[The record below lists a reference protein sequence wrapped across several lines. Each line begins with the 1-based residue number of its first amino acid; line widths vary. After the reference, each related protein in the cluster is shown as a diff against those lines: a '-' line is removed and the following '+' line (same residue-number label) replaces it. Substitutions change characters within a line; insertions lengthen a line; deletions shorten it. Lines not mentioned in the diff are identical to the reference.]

1 VVEWVVICEKNIE
14 SVLKVHESAKWRA
27 RCGYILS
34 VCLSVFCPATWR
46 HASVRVS
53 RFCQHRL
60 DRLQSIFELH
70 GEDKRSRY
78 ICKIYMAGR
87 HDIANVKH
95 FVIWE
100 S

>member
-1 VVEWVVICEKNIE
+1 MVECEKNIE

-34 VCLSVFCPATWR
+34 VCLSLRLF
-46 HASVRVS
+46 SVLQPGGMPIRVS

-60 DRLQSIFELH
+60 GRLQSIFELH

-87 HDIANVKH
+87 HDIASVRH